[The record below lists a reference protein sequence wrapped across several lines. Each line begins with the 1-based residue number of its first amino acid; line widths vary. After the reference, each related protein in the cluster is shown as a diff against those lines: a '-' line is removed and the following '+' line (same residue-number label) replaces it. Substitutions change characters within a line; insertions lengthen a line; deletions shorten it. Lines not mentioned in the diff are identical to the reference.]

1 MLDLAGLQNNE
12 DMKKMENSEK
22 IYITGHRHPDSD
34 SIVSAIAYTE
44 LKKRKGFDAVACRL
58 GALNPE
64 TKYLLERFGF
74 DEPMLFEDARSTL
87 AEIALDPPITITS
100 TTTIQEALEIM
111 KTQNKQSLAIVNSKN
126 KLMGMVTKSDLAEIG
141 LSDTAVSISLLKETP
156 TDYIAKTISGEVL
169 YDDDERHF
177 NGKVSVIAIAE
188 SRLKNYD
195 LKDRL
200 VIVGN
205 DTDAQ
210 LAAIRKHAGILMV
223 VWCDTIEPEVY
234 ELAQQMHC
242 PIIKSGHGTM
252 NTTRYLY
259 FSPPVRLIMKTDL
272 ISFNINEFVEE
283 VGMKMLKSRYRS
295 YPVVDDENR
304 FVGYVSRFHVLNQ
317 HNKKVILVD
326 HNEFSQSVKSI
337 EKADLLEIVDHHRI
351 SDIVTSRPIAF
362 RNEIIGST
370 AAIIASIYFENQME
384 IPKRL
389 AGLLLGAIISDTL
402 KFKSPTTTEKDRGI
416 AKVLAEIANLDIDAF
431 AKEMFKL
438 TSNISNRAVKDLIR
452 QDIKKFEIDGKKVM
466 IAQVIAYQVED
477 AKEIETELE
486 KEMKSYVKGKGLDLL
501 VMAFTSI
508 LENGS
513 VFYAA
518 GKLDYVVEEAFPNN
532 EGEKHSFQA
541 DILSRKNQFVPLLS
555 RAIINTFN

>member
-12 DMKKMENSEK
+12 DMKKMKNSEK

-402 KFKSPTTTEKDRGI
+402 KFRSPTTTEKDRGI

-518 GKLDYVVEEAFPNN
+518 GKLDYVVAEAFPNK
-532 EGEKHSFQA
+532 EGEEHSFQA

>member
-1 MLDLAGLQNNE
+1 
-12 DMKKMENSEK
+12 
-22 IYITGHRHPDSD
+22 
-34 SIVSAIAYTE
+34 
-44 LKKRKGFDAVACRL
+44 
-58 GALNPE
+58 
-64 TKYLLERFGF
+64 
-74 DEPMLFEDARSTL
+74 MLFEDARSTL

-518 GKLDYVVEEAFPNN
+518 GKLDYVVAEAFPNK
-532 EGEKHSFQA
+532 EGEEHSFQA